1 MRKPSKPKKIKH
13 KSATKLHKKA
23 WELESKFKRRE
34 AADEHGIVCC
44 YTCDHPHYFTD
55 MDLGHY
61 IHLNAL
67 DFEPDN
73 LRVQC
78 KQCNK
83 WKSGNGNVYAERI
96 VKEIG
101 IERVNRLRD
110 LEREYKTHPKQFK
123 IAELE
128 EIITTYQDLL
138 KTLGK

>member
-23 WELESKFKRRE
+23 WELQSKFKRRE
-34 AADEHGIVCC
+34 AADENGIVCC
-44 YTCDHPHYFTD
+44 YTCGHPHYWTD

-73 LRVQC
+73 LRPQC

-83 WKSGNGNVYAERI
+83 WKSGNLDIYGERLI
-96 VKEIG
+96 KEIG
-101 IERVNRLRD
+101 IKKVEILRQ
-110 LEREYKTHPKQFK
+110 KANQNKKFN
-123 IAELE
+123 IIELE
-128 EIITTYQDLL
+128 EIIQTYKDLL
-138 KTLGK
+138 KNL